1 MSESVFA
8 DDLHIK
14 GSVISKGDIK
24 LNGVVEGDVSARKL
38 LINKNAKII
47 GSATGEKVVVGGSV
61 EGKIIGVRVELT
73 SSAKVQGDL
82 ICKTLLIDEN
92 ADFNGTAK
100 HIEDPLKD
108 GR

>member
-14 GSVISKGDIK
+14 GSVTAKGDIK

-61 EGKIIGVRVELT
+61 EGKVIGVRVELT

-92 ADFNGTAK
+92 AYFNGTAK

>member
-14 GSVISKGDIK
+14 GSVTSKGDIK

-38 LINKNAKII
+38 LINKNAEII
-47 GSATGEKVVVGGSV
+47 GSATAEKVVVGGSV
-61 EGKIIGVRVELT
+61 EGKIIGVSVELT
-73 SSAKVQGDL
+73 SSAKVQADL
-82 ICKTLLIDEN
+82 IYKTLLIDEN